1 MILSSKRSIQ
11 TQLVR
16 SLQRKITIPQ
26 MTIEWVNHQV
36 KCTVDYQKKI
46 KSNLWLVVWSV
57 YMNRHTTT
65 RWWSHIV
72 FMFIPILGEMIQID
86 GRAYF
91 LDGLNLQPPRLFGV
105 HPLDHISPTWSL
117 VVFCTVHPVY
127 NEAWKGSY
135 QLRVVSPHFGGFLVP
150 TKSSNQLELLK
161 VQESFISSKK
171 KSAC

>member
-1 MILSSKRSIQ
+1 
-11 TQLVR
+11 
-16 SLQRKITIPQ
+16 
-26 MTIEWVNHQV
+26 
-36 KCTVDYQKKI
+36 
-46 KSNLWLVVWSV
+46 
-57 YMNRHTTT
+57 MNRHTTT

-91 LDGLNLQPPRLFGV
+91 LDGLNLQPPPRLFGV

-135 QLRVVSPHFGGFLVP
+135 QLRVVSPHFGGFFGTNKILKP
-150 TKSSNQLELLK
+150 TGTF
-161 VQESFISSKK
+161 ESPRKLHLFKK
-171 KSAC
+171 KVSLLRFQPLSFVG